1 MIKFLL
7 LALLGLILGAGVWKA
22 QNPEG
27 TIDDLKSQANGTVDR
42 LKSGV
47 DVVLANKP
55 EKEEEK
61 EKEEE
66 EETVISERLT
76 EVEQQLDASNSD
88 AQIAEL
94 QLMIDKTLAGNSDSL
109 SEFRDALNERVAPM
123 QDMTKAIAELDTALQ
138 DTRARTDA
146 SNVRLDT
153 IDRRLE
159 LLVRRLDEQTTD
171 ADLQDVNNSLEGIQ
185 GDIGILREDIDRQ
198 RGVVT
203 ETLTGL
209 GEETSNLNSRLNT
222 LVSSATQTPD
232 NADENGGLDGNS
244 ESEADGVNPSI
255 LSLSAGIDER
265 LSGIEQRLATVNTD
279 SRQIGS
285 LSEQLEAARAKI
297 DELEQQDA
305 QARQS
310 LEELNDSVATLTT
323 AGESLSI
330 ESIQAQVR
338 DQLAL
343 AQSQIDDSADSNN
356 TKELESLVETT
367 RSRIQS
373 LEQRVQELPAA
384 SSEADDAVQTQND
397 LQAQIAD
404 LERRLGSLSDG
415 ADPTLEN
422 KVNDVK
428 QQVEQLSAQGFV
440 TQDELRAKG
449 EPESVEYKIYFD
461 RNSAEVTEDA
471 ARVLNSF
478 IAQEKNR
485 TTGVSIFGFT
495 DRSGSAAY
503 NQQLALQRATNVRS
517 YLIQNG
523 LDFTQ
528 IKALSGLGED
538 AAAAVLPDNSA
549 NAQQRVVV
557 LYAAQP

>member
-61 EKEEE
+61 E

-109 SEFRDALNERVAPM
+109 SEFQDALNERVAPM

-185 GDIGILREDIDRQ
+185 GDIGNLREDIDRQ

-209 GEETSNLNSRLNT
+209 GEETSNLSSRLNT

-244 ESEADGVNPSI
+244 ESEADGVNPSM

-343 AQSQIDDSADSNN
+343 AQSQIDDSADSKN

-384 SSEADDAVQTQND
+384 SSEADDAVKTQND

-449 EPESVEYKIYFD
+449 QPESVEYKIYFD